1 MKALIVGSSGQDGRL
16 LTEQLAERGFDVYGI
31 NRVGLHVLGSE
42 RSEPCDIENSADV
55 LRIIASIKPDRVFY
69 VAAYHGSSEA
79 VEVDEV
85 TLLRCSLAVNAFALL
100 NFLTALN
107 AQYRKGRLLY
117 AASSRIFGKTK
128 VTPQD
133 ETTEI
138 APVCSYGISKVAGMR
153 HIHQYRAQGLHLST
167 AILYN
172 HESAYR
178 APQFVTQRVVRAVVA
193 IERGESKELVLAD
206 LDAIVDW
213 GYAPEYTEAMIGIL
227 DHGRADDFVVASG
240 TGHTVRDLVAMAFE
254 YAGLQWERVVKI
266 DRSRVQLPLS
276 EVPIV
281 GKSAKLFA
289 ATGWRA
295 KTDLPGIVRIMIDA
309 ERKRRRQA

>member
-16 LTEQLAERGFDVYGI
+16 LAEQLTERRFDVYGI
-31 NRVGLHVLGSE
+31 NRAGLHTAGTTQTEL
-42 RSEPCDIENSADV
+42 CDIENSADV
-55 LRIIASIKPDRVFY
+55 LRAIANIKPDRVFY

-79 VEVDEV
+79 IEVDEV
-85 TLLRCSLAVNAFALL
+85 TLLSRSLAVNAHALQ
-100 NFLTALN
+100 NFLAALDT
-107 AQYRKGRLLY
+107 QHRQGRLIY
-117 AASSRIFGKTK
+117 AASSRVFGKVK

-138 APVCSYGISKVAGMR
+138 SPVCSYGISKVAGMR
-153 HIHQYRAQGLHLST
+153 HIHQYRAQGLHAST

-227 DHGRADDFVVASG
+227 DHARADDFVVATG
-240 TGHTVRDLVAMAFE
+240 TGHTVRDLVAAAFD
-254 YAGLQWERVVKI
+254 YAGLQWEHTVRI
-266 DRSRVQLPLS
+266 DCSRVQPPLS

-281 GKSAKLFA
+281 GNSAKLFS

-295 KTDLPGIVRIMIDA
+295 RTDLSGIVRIMIDA
-309 ERKRRRQA
+309 ERERRWQA